1 MNYEVGI
8 FFRYSIRETK
18 VRPGWLLR
26 PPRPIGLPLQVMG
39 TKAKTYKFLSG
50 TQFSIPSKTL
60 LNDFMNKRDV
70 NSTWCWALFSF
81 LSLLYTTHA
90 RCRPLNDSEKA
101 QRSYSVVDTPNSKEI
116 TIKEKATSSLTK
128 TFQFDKVFGIKS
140 KQLEVYK
147 SVVEPLISQVPR
159 KQILPTVV
167 SLNYLA
173 VTCKMFCC
181 R

>member
-1 MNYEVGI
+1 MT
-8 FFRYSIRETK
+8 R
-18 VRPGWLLR
+18 
-26 PPRPIGLPLQVMG
+26 
-39 TKAKTYKFLSG
+39 
-50 TQFSIPSKTL
+50 
-60 LNDFMNKRDV
+60 
-70 NSTWCWALFSF
+70 CWALFSF

-173 VTCKMFCC
+173 VTWKMFCC